1 ILIHRYD
8 LIVFVNQSSEIFTG
22 YKPDEMIG
30 TTIFKYIYDEY
41 KPIVMQ
47 NLKKRLAGEELPDQE
62 IVFIDKLGNKK
73 TVILRSST
81 TFYDNQIM
89 FLSLLIDITERKKN
103 EEELIKAKEVAEVA
117 NKTNDAAGDGT
128 TTATILTQ
136 SIVESGAKFIS
147 KGINVIELKNALL
160 KLSNRV
166 SNDLKKSSK
175 EVFGDAIEQVAT
187 ISAQDPEVGKMIA
200 KVIEKVGKD
209 GVITV
214 EESQTFGLQDE
225 VVEGMKFDK
234 GYISPYMITNA
245 ESMEAELKDPHIL
258 ITDKKISAISEILP
272 LLEKL
277 AQTGKKEMVI
287 VAEEVEGE
295 ALATLVVNKLRGILN
310 VLAVKAPGFGDN
322 RKAML
327 EDIAVLTGGQV
338 ISEERGMKMENV
350 TLEDL
355 GRAGKVISTKDDTTV
370 VDGKG
375 KKKDIDARVAQLKAQ
390 IEKAASDFDKEKLQE
405 RLGKLS
411 GGVAV
416 IKVGA
421 ATEVEQKE
429 KQHRVEDAVE
439 ATKAALEQGI
449 VPGGGIALFNESARL
464 KEDLHKNLS
473 NEDKISVQIF
483 IESLSAPLRQI
494 AINAGQSPDVVI
506 SRIEEMQ
513 KTYLE
518 AKVKGKQRNIAT
530 GKDEDIELNL
540 QKVNPDAN
548 FNIGYDASR
557 TVPHYADMLKAG
569 IIDPAKVVISALSN
583 AVSAASMLLT
593 TEAVITDIPEK
604 KEKNGAMPDM
614 SGMGGMGM

>member
-1 ILIHRYD
+1 MPNCNTLSLRAKRSNLGIAAVATLPRNDNLFIIHNSKKMAKQIR
-8 LIVFVNQSSEIFTG
+8 F
-22 YKPDEMIG
+22 DEDARRRIKG
-30 TTIFKYIYDEY
+30 
-41 KPIVMQ
+41 
-47 NLKKRLAGEELPDQE
+47 G
-62 IVFIDKLGNKK
+62 IDKVADAVRVTLGPKGRNVVLDRGFGSPVVTNDGVTIVKE
-73 TVILRSST
+73 I
-81 TFYDNQIM
+81 
-89 FLSLLIDITERKKN
+89 
-103 EEELIKAKEVAEVA
+103 ELEDKFENIGADFIKEVA

-128 TTATILTQ
+128 TTASILTQ

-166 SNDLKKSSK
+166 SNDLRKSSK
-175 EVFGDAIEQVAT
+175 EVSGDAIEQVAT

-200 KVIEKVGKD
+200 KVIDKVGKD

-225 VVEGMKFDK
+225 IVEGMRFDK
-234 GYISPYMITNA
+234 GYISPYMITSA

-258 ITDKKISAISEILP
+258 ITDKKISAINEILP

-327 EDIAVLTGGQV
+327 EDIATLTGGQV

-355 GRAGKVISTKDDTTV
+355 GRAGKVISTKDDTTI

-375 KKKDIDARVAQLKAQ
+375 KKKDIEARVAQLKAQ
-390 IEKAASDFDKEKLQE
+390 IEKATSDFDKEKLQE

-449 VPGGGIALFNESARL
+449 VAGGGIALLNESVKL
-464 KEDLHKNLS
+464 SSDLQKNLS
-473 NEDKISVQIF
+473 HEDRIAVQIL
-483 IESLSAPLRQI
+483 IDALSAPIKQI
-494 AINAGQSPDVVI
+494 VLNAGQSPEVVI
-506 SRIEEMQ
+506 SRVQ
-513 KTYLE
+513 DLQNTYL
-518 AKVKGKQRNIAT
+518 KKTQKGKKVDIAT
-530 GKDEDIELNL
+530 GTEVEMEYHMNEI
-540 QKVNPDAN
+540 NPKADLLM
-548 FNIGYDASR
+548 GYN
-557 TVPHYADMLKAG
+557 ADDNTYVDMFKAG
-569 IIDPAKVVISALSN
+569 IIDPTKVVTSALSN
-583 AVSAASMLLT
+583 AVSAAAMLLT
-593 TEAVITDIPEK
+593 TEAVVTDIPEK
-604 KEKNGAMPDM
+604 KEKGMP
-614 SGMGGMGM
+614 SMGGGIPGMDMM

>member
-1 ILIHRYD
+1 MA
-8 LIVFVNQSSEIFTG
+8 
-22 YKPDEMIG
+22 K
-30 TTIFKYIYDEY
+30 
-41 KPIVMQ
+41 
-47 NLKKRLAGEELPDQE
+47 
-62 IVFIDKLGNKK
+62 
-73 TVILRSST
+73 
-81 TFYDNQIM
+81 QIM
-89 FLSLLIDITERKKN
+89 FDEDARRRIKNGIDKVADAVRVTLGPKGRNVVLDRGFGSPVVTNDGVTIVKEI
-103 EEELIKAKEVAEVA
+103 ELEDKFENIGAEFVKEVA

-147 KGINVIELKNALL
+147 KGINVIELKNSLA

-166 SNDLKKSSK
+166 SNNLKKSSK
-175 EVFGDAIEQVAT
+175 VVSGDAIEQVAT

-200 KVIEKVGKD
+200 KVIAKMGKD

-214 EESQTFGLQDE
+214 EESQTFGLEEE
-225 VVEGMKFDK
+225 VVEGMRFDK
-234 GYISPYMITNA
+234 GYISPYMITSA

-258 ITDKKISAISEILP
+258 ITDKKISSIQEILP
-272 LLEKL
+272 ILEKI

-287 VAEEVEGE
+287 IAEDVEGE

-310 VLAVKAPGFGDN
+310 VLALKAPGFGDS

-338 ISEERGMKMENV
+338 ISEERGMKMENI
-350 TLEDL
+350 TLDDL
-355 GRAGKVISTKDDTTV
+355 GKAGRIVSTKDDTTI

-375 KKKDIDARVAQLKAQ
+375 KKKDIDARVAQIKTQ
-390 IEKAASDFDKEKLQE
+390 IEKATSDFDKEKLQE

-449 VPGGGIALFNESARL
+449 VTGGGIALLNESVKL
-464 KEDLHKNLS
+464 IGDLQKNLAH
-473 NEDKISVQIF
+473 EDRIATQILVDA
-483 IESLSAPLRQI
+483 LSAPIKQI
-494 AINAGQSPDVVI
+494 VANAGQSPEVVI
-506 SRIEEMQ
+506 AHVQELQ
-513 KTYLE
+513 NTYL
-518 AKVKGKQRNIAT
+518 KKTQKGKKI
-530 GKDEDIELNL
+530 DIETGSEIEVDYHMNELNP
-540 QKVNPDAN
+540 KAD
-548 FNIGYDASR
+548 FNIGYNAEENA
-557 TVPHYADMLKAG
+557 YADMFQAG
-569 IIDPAKVVISALSN
+569 IIDPTKVVVSALSN
-583 AVSAASMLLT
+583 AVSAAAMLLT
-593 TEAVITDIPEK
+593 TEAVVTDVPEK
-604 KEKNGAMPDM
+604 KEKGGGMPDM

>member
-1 ILIHRYD
+1 MAKQIR
-8 LIVFVNQSSEIFTG
+8 F
-22 YKPDEMIG
+22 DEDARRRI
-30 TTIFKYIYDEY
+30 K
-41 KPIVMQ
+41 
-47 NLKKRLAGEELPDQE
+47 AG
-62 IVFIDKLGNKK
+62 IDKVADAVRVTLGPKGRN
-73 TVILRSST
+73 VVLDRGFGSP
-81 TFYDNQIM
+81 M
-89 FLSLLIDITERKKN
+89 ITNDGVTIVKEI
-103 EEELIKAKEVAEVA
+103 ELEDKFENIGAEFVKEVA

-166 SNDLKKSSK
+166 SADLRKSSK
-175 EVFGDAIEQVAT
+175 EVSGDAIEQVAT
-187 ISAQDPEVGKMIA
+187 ISAQDAEVGKMIA
-200 KVIEKVGKD
+200 KVIAKVGKD

-225 VVEGMKFDK
+225 VVEGMRFDK
-234 GYISPYMITNA
+234 GYISPYMITSA

-287 VAEEVEGE
+287 IGEEVEGE
-295 ALATLVVNKLRGILN
+295 ALATIVVNKLRGILN

-338 ISEERGMKMENV
+338 ISEERGMKLENV

-355 GRAGKVISTKDDTTV
+355 GRAAKVIATKDDTTI

-375 KKKDIDARVAQLKAQ
+375 KKKDIDARVAQLKTQ
-390 IEKAASDFDKEKLQE
+390 IEKATSDFDREKLQE

-449 VPGGGIALFNESARL
+449 VAGGGIALLNESVKLGA
-464 KEDLHKNLS
+464 DLQKNLS
-473 NEDKISVQIF
+473 HEDRIATQI
-483 IESLSAPLRQI
+483 LVDALGAPIKQI
-494 AINAGQSPDVVI
+494 VANAGQPAEVVV
-506 SRIEEMQ
+506 SRIQDLQE
-513 KTYLE
+513 TYLKKT
-518 AKVKGKQRNIAT
+518 AKGK
-530 GKDEDIELNL
+530 KVDIETGSEVEMEYHMNEM
-540 QKVNPDAN
+540 NPKAN
-548 FNIGYDASR
+548 WIMGYDADKN
-557 TVPHYADMLKAG
+557 TYVNMLKAG
-569 IIDPAKVVISALSN
+569 IIDPTKVVTSALGN
-583 AVSAASMLLT
+583 AVSAAAMLLT
-593 TEAVITDIPEK
+593 TEAVVTDIPEK
-604 KEKNGAMPDM
+604 KDKNAAMPDM
-614 SGMGGMGM
+614 SGMGMGM

>member
-1 ILIHRYD
+1 MAKQIR
-8 LIVFVNQSSEIFTG
+8 F
-22 YKPDEMIG
+22 DEDARRRI
-30 TTIFKYIYDEY
+30 K
-41 KPIVMQ
+41 
-47 NLKKRLAGEELPDQE
+47 AG
-62 IVFIDKLGNKK
+62 IDKVADAVRVTLGPKGRNVVLDRGFGSPMVTNDGVTIVKE
-73 TVILRSST
+73 
-81 TFYDNQIM
+81 
-89 FLSLLIDITERKKN
+89 IDLEDKFENIGAEFVK
-103 EEELIKAKEVAEVA
+103 EVA

-390 IEKAASDFDKEKLQE
+390 IEKAASDFDKEKLEE
-405 RLGKLS
+405 RLAKLS
-411 GGVAV
+411 GGSRAEG
-416 IKVGA
+416 KTASGRRRGRSDESGA
-421 ATEVEQKE
+421 
-429 KQHRVEDAVE
+429 
-439 ATKAALEQGI
+439 
-449 VPGGGIALFNESARL
+449 
-464 KEDLHKNLS
+464 
-473 NEDKISVQIF
+473 
-483 IESLSAPLRQI
+483 
-494 AINAGQSPDVVI
+494 
-506 SRIEEMQ
+506 
-513 KTYLE
+513 
-518 AKVKGKQRNIAT
+518 
-530 GKDEDIELNL
+530 
-540 QKVNPDAN
+540 
-548 FNIGYDASR
+548 
-557 TVPHYADMLKAG
+557 
-569 IIDPAKVVISALSN
+569 
-583 AVSAASMLLT
+583 
-593 TEAVITDIPEK
+593 
-604 KEKNGAMPDM
+604 
-614 SGMGGMGM
+614 

>member
-1 ILIHRYD
+1 MAKQIK
-8 LIVFVNQSSEIFTG
+8 F
-22 YKPDEMIG
+22 DEDARKRI
-30 TTIFKYIYDEY
+30 
-41 KPIVMQ
+41 
-47 NLKKRLAGEELPDQE
+47 KKG
-62 IVFIDKLGNKK
+62 IDKVAAAVRVTLGPKGRNLVFDRGFGSPVVTNDGVTIVKE
-73 TVILRSST
+73 I
-81 TFYDNQIM
+81 
-89 FLSLLIDITERKKN
+89 
-103 EEELIKAKEVAEVA
+103 ELEDKFENIGAEFVKEVA

-147 KGINVIELKNALL
+147 KGVNVIELKKALVSL
-160 KLSNRV
+160 TENISN
-166 SNDLKKSSK
+166 NLIKSSRK
-175 EVFGDAIEQVAT
+175 VKGDAIEQVAT

-200 KVIEKVGKD
+200 KVIEKVGKE

-214 EESQTFGLQDE
+214 EESQTFGLTE
-225 VVEGMKFDK
+225 EIVEGMKFDK
-234 GYISPYMITNA
+234 GYVSPYMITSA

-258 ITDKKISAISEILP
+258 ITDKKISSIQEILP

-287 VAEEVEGE
+287 IAEDVDGE

-338 ISEERGMKMENV
+338 ISEERGMKLENV
-350 TLEDL
+350 KLEDL
-355 GRAGKVISTKDDTTV
+355 GKAGRIVSTKDDTTI

-375 KKKDIDARVAQLKAQ
+375 KKKDIDSRVAQLKTQ
-390 IEKAASDFDKEKLQE
+390 IEKATSDFDKEKLQE

-449 VPGGGIALFNESARL
+449 VPGGGIALLNESVKL
-464 KEDLHKNLS
+464 EGEEDIASQILADALS
-473 NEDKISVQIF
+473 MPIK
-483 IESLSAPLRQI
+483 QI
-494 AINAGQSPDVVI
+494 AANSGQSPDRVVA
-506 SRIEEMQ
+506 RVQ
-513 KTYLE
+513 
-518 AKVKGKQRNIAT
+518 
-530 GKDEDIELNL
+530 DL
-540 QKVNPDAN
+540 QKAYEGEKINPVAN
-548 FNIGYDASR
+548 WNMGYNAEENAY
-557 TVPHYADMLKAG
+557 VDMFEAG
-569 IIDPAKVVISALSN
+569 IIDPTKVVISALSN

-593 TEAVITDIPEK
+593 TEAVVTDVPEK
-604 KEKNGAMPDM
+604 KEKGAGMPDM
-614 SGMGGMGM
+614 GAMQGMM

>member
-1 ILIHRYD
+1 MAKQIR
-8 LIVFVNQSSEIFTG
+8 F
-22 YKPDEMIG
+22 DEDARRRI
-30 TTIFKYIYDEY
+30 K
-41 KPIVMQ
+41 
-47 NLKKRLAGEELPDQE
+47 AG
-62 IVFIDKLGNKK
+62 IDKVADAVRVTLGPKGRNVVLDRGFGSPMVTNDGVTIVKE
-73 TVILRSST
+73 
-81 TFYDNQIM
+81 
-89 FLSLLIDITERKKN
+89 IDLEDKFENIGAEFVK
-103 EEELIKAKEVAEVA
+103 EVA

-421 ATEVEQKE
+421 VTEVEQKE

>member
-1 ILIHRYD
+1 MAKQIR
-8 LIVFVNQSSEIFTG
+8 F
-22 YKPDEMIG
+22 DEDARRRIKSG
-30 TTIFKYIYDEY
+30 
-41 KPIVMQ
+41 
-47 NLKKRLAGEELPDQE
+47 
-62 IVFIDKLGNKK
+62 IDKVADAVRVTLGPKGRNVVLDRGFGSPMVTNDGVTIVKE
-73 TVILRSST
+73 I
-81 TFYDNQIM
+81 
-89 FLSLLIDITERKKN
+89 
-103 EEELIKAKEVAEVA
+103 ELEDKFENIGVEFVKEVA

-147 KGINVIELKNALL
+147 KGINVIELKNSLA

-166 SNDLKKSSK
+166 SNNLKKTSK
-175 EVFGDAIEQVAT
+175 VVSGDAIEQVAT
-187 ISAQDPEVGKMIA
+187 ISAQDGEVGKMIA
-200 KVIEKVGKD
+200 KVIAKVGKD

-214 EESQTFGLQDE
+214 EESQTFGLEEE

-234 GYISPYMITNA
+234 GYISPYMISSA

-258 ITDKKISAISEILP
+258 ITDKKISSIQEILP
-272 LLEKL
+272 ILEKI

-287 VAEEVEGE
+287 IAEDVEGE

-310 VLAVKAPGFGDN
+310 VLAVKAPGFGDS

-327 EDIAVLTGGQV
+327 EDIAILIGGQV

-350 TLEDL
+350 TIEDL
-355 GRAGKVISTKDDTTV
+355 GKAGRIVSTKDDTTI

-375 KKKDIDARVAQLKAQ
+375 KKKDIDARVAQLKTQ
-390 IEKAASDFDKEKLQE
+390 IEKATSDFDKEKLQE

-449 VPGGGIALFNESARL
+449 VTGGGIALLNESVKL
-464 KEDLHKNLS
+464 SGDLQKNLAH
-473 NEDKISVQIF
+473 EDRIATQILVDA
-483 IESLSAPLRQI
+483 LSAPIKQI
-494 AINAGQSPDVVI
+494 VANAGQSPEVVI
-506 SRIEEMQ
+506 AHVQELQ
-513 KTYLE
+513 NTYL
-518 AKVKGKQRNIAT
+518 KKTQKGKKI
-530 GKDEDIELNL
+530 DIETGSEIEVDYHMNELNP
-540 QKVNPDAN
+540 KAN
-548 FNIGYDASR
+548 FNIGYDAEENSY
-557 TVPHYADMLKAG
+557 TDMFKAG
-569 IIDPAKVVISALSN
+569 IIDPTKVVVSALSN
-583 AVSAASMLLT
+583 AVSAAAMLLT
-593 TEAVITDIPEK
+593 TEAVVTDIPEK
-604 KEKNGAMPDM
+604 KEKGGMPDM